1 MGILNDI
8 RDSRATLL
16 AFVAMGLVWAC
27 FGAQVPVIKAQIG
40 ATDAQFGMS
49 FLISSL
55 GALAAMWL
63 APLVDRNLGAFSVLG
78 ASAVM
83 AVVFLIPAASQGLW
97 LFTFGMFLA
106 ASASG
111 TSDILMNAR
120 ISEAEAA
127 LGRPLMNLN
136 HAVYS
141 FAYAG
146 GAVLT
151 GLAREAGF
159 SPLTV
164 FTVVC
169 VAILAVSPAMYRPH
183 RRNAGTENTGMLGS
197 ASGLVWL
204 GGFVFLV
211 GFMCE
216 QAVEGWS
223 ALHIERTLG
232 GGAAQGAMGPA
243 VLGVTMGLGR
253 VFGQIVVYRVT
264 DTTMISIACV
274 VSALGVALAALAP
287 TIPVAY
293 AGFGIMGLG
302 VSVVV
307 PLAMGLVGRVVPEHE
322 RVAAIGRA
330 SVIGYG
336 AFLVGPSIIGIT
348 SDQFGLRVAFL
359 LVAAMLLMV
368 SAILVP
374 MIVRRISQQ
383 G

>member
-1 MGILNDI
+1 MGFIHDI

-27 FGAQVPVIKAQIG
+27 FGAQVPVIKARIG
-40 ATDAQFGMS
+40 ADDAAFGLS

-63 APLVDRNLGAFSVLG
+63 APVVDRKLGALSVLA
-78 ASAVM
+78 ASAAM
-83 AVVFLIPAASQGLW
+83 GMLFLIPAVSAGLW

-106 ASASG
+106 AAASG

-120 ISEAEAA
+120 ISEAEAVR
-127 LGRPLMNLN
+127 GRPLMNLN
-136 HAVYS
+136 HAIYS
-141 FAYAG
+141 FSYAG

-151 GLAREAGF
+151 GFAREAGW
-159 SPLTV
+159 SPLAI
-164 FTVVC
+164 FGVVGALI
-169 VAILAVSPAMYRPH
+169 VVISPAMYRPH
-183 RRNAGTENTGMLGS
+183 RRNAGGADGGS
-197 ASGLVWL
+197 LVSGKVLVWM
-204 GGFVFLV
+204 GGLVFLV

-232 GGAAQGAMGPA
+232 GGAAQGALGPA
-243 VLGVTMGLGR
+243 VLGLTMGIGR
-253 VFGQIVVYRVT
+253 LFGQIIVKRVT
-264 DTTMISIACV
+264 DTTMIAIACI
-274 VSALGVALAALAP
+274 VSAFGVTLAALAP
-287 TIPVAY
+287 TIPLAY

-307 PLAMGLVGRVVPEHE
+307 PLAMGFVGRVVPEDE

-348 SDQFGLRVAFL
+348 SDRFGLRVAFL
-359 LVAAMLLMV
+359 LVAAMLVMV
-368 SAILVP
+368 SVVLVP
-374 MIVRRISQQ
+374 MIARRIRSR